1 LQKAL
6 QKLFYKPLQKPF
18 QITIQSHPQA
28 ISKISLIVP
37 FKQKNFYSNLKKRN
51 YFPIYFHKQAVSGFA
66 CATCLRM
73 KEKQSIPITRSAL
86 SLIPHLAMLAISC
99 L

>member
-6 QKLFYKPLQKPF
+6 QKAFLQATSKAISKPLQKPF

-51 YFPIYFHKQAVSGFA
+51 YFPIYSHKQAVSGFA
-66 CATCLRM
+66 CATC
-73 KEKQSIPITRSAL
+73 
-86 SLIPHLAMLAISC
+86 
-99 L
+99 